1 MRTRTWKFSVHYKP
15 RTLAGHLYG
24 LPVAV
29 SCCVLHV
36 RVVLGA
42 WKSIFETFEGEDLRV
57 EGEVSRTLQVRLNG
71 SQCKGPTKIANL
83 GDFVCV
89 YPVMF
94 GLSFHI
100 ILSPK

>member
-1 MRTRTWKFSVHYKP
+1 M
-15 RTLAGHLYG
+15 
-24 LPVAV
+24 AV

-36 RVVLGA
+36 CVVLGA
-42 WKSIFETFEGEDLRV
+42 WKSLFGTFEGEDLKI
-57 EGEVSRTLQVRLNG
+57 EGEVSRTLQVRING

-83 GDFVCV
+83 RDFVCV